1 MFRGKSPSAGGWTPT
16 IQRLERWKPLL
27 CHFLSEND
35 STQAASAG
43 VRDISSTLALKP
55 LGGPPATPRRL
66 RAPPERTSVSAP
78 RSHRMMKSTTDVSS
92 TIYTKAWDWLVSA
105 AWHIVGH
112 FGT

>member
-1 MFRGKSPSAGGWTPT
+1 MSVSRRLDAHDSATG
-16 IQRLERWKPLL
+16 WKPLL
-27 CHFLSEND
+27 CHFLSESD
-35 STQAASAG
+35 STQTASAG

-66 RAPPERTSVSAP
+66 RGAPERTWVSPP

-92 TIYTKAWDWLVSA
+92 TIYTTGETWDWLVSA

-112 FGT
+112 FGA